1 MPNIQFIRGYL
12 LIDTIMGWVLSRRLE
27 LMRRMQAHRF
37 DEEIAV
43 TVKQT
48 PEQKVQIH
56 RVANEETR
64 EVTST
69 LNSTQPG
76 V

>member
-1 MPNIQFIRGYL
+1 
-12 LIDTIMGWVLSRRLE
+12 
-27 LMRRMQAHRF
+27 MRARRF

-56 RVANEETR
+56 RVVNKEAR

-69 LNSTQPG
+69 LNSTQLG
-76 V
+76 FQFQSLAKQSG